1 MKPRTRIQKEVALLS
16 AGLPSITK
24 SQKKYAI
31 QHCFE
36 HIGKKYA
43 DGRIVCTECGHV
55 WKGDGPLTDALCG
68 CRCPNCE
75 MKLDVQSTRRRVF
88 RSSVYYGVITT
99 CKGYQVIRF
108 YLIHSYKQVG
118 HAARYDFTEVV
129 QRWISAEGKVVTISR
144 PRCMAL
150 FYYYDIWNEF
160 APMEV
165 RRKDSITYHI
175 KPECWYSH
183 KRFIP
188 GLIRNGFK
196 GDFHGISPFS
206 LLVRLLSDSR
216 CETLL
221 KAGQIAMLRYAVGS
235 SCSLDDY
242 WSSIKICIRNGYII
256 PDGVMWKD
264 YVDALR
270 YLGKDIHNAKFVC
283 PSNLTEAHD
292 QAMAKR
298 LEKRRK
304 ERIEEEKKRILAEE
318 DEYRE
323 LKSRFFGLSFTDGTI
338 HVRVLES
345 VREFY
350 EEGKAMHHCVFSN
363 EYYKKTDSLILSATI
378 EGKRVETVEVG
389 LDRLKVIQS
398 QGVCNTCTEHHD
410 KIVRLVNRNMKKI
423 RERKTA

>member
-1 MKPRTRIQKEVALLS
+1 
-16 AGLPSITK
+16 
-24 SQKKYAI
+24 
-31 QHCFE
+31 
-36 HIGKKYA
+36 
-43 DGRIVCTECGHV
+43 
-55 WKGDGPLTDALCG
+55 
-68 CRCPNCE
+68 
-75 MKLDVQSTRRRVF
+75 
-88 RSSVYYGVITT
+88 
-99 CKGYQVIRF
+99 
-108 YLIHSYKQVG
+108 
-118 HAARYDFTEVV
+118 
-129 QRWISAEGKVVTISR
+129 
-144 PRCMAL
+144 
-150 FYYYDIWNEF
+150 
-160 APMEV
+160 
-165 RRKDSITYHI
+165 
-175 KPECWYSH
+175 
-183 KRFIP
+183 
-188 GLIRNGFK
+188 
-196 GDFHGISPFS
+196 
-206 LLVRLLSDSR
+206 
-216 CETLL
+216 
-221 KAGQIAMLRYAVGS
+221 
-235 SCSLDDY
+235 
-242 WSSIKICIRNGYII
+242 
-256 PDGVMWKD
+256 MWKD

-423 RERKTA
+423 RERITA